1 MDVGLVIGPWG
12 VTFQE
17 AIASMQATE
26 KHGFDS
32 YYLGDHF
39 YTVNQI
45 DSIDPYLLFTLAARE
60 TERIRFGS
68 LVTPVMFR
76 PPSNV
81 GRMAAQLDI
90 LSNGRFLLGL
100 GVGWNESEHTT
111 YGIDYPSLG
120 ERFDRLEEYLKVLGL
135 MWNNGPSSFEGRY
148 YQLNNAQALP
158 KPRPG
163 RPTVLIAG
171 GGEKRT
177 LPLVARYANE
187 WNAVDLTLDS
197 YRLKS
202 EILASYCDELGR
214 DPSEIRHLMTT
225 MGIIGATDR
234 EVETATLLQMERMP
248 PPPHMSPKD
257 YREMLREMGAIMGT
271 PGEIVDKLG
280 HLAEAGVSEVQ
291 FTYFDLSTDSTPAW
305 LASEVLPQIKAL

>member
-1 MDVGLVIGPWG
+1 
-12 VTFQE
+12 
-17 AIASMQATE
+17 
-26 KHGFDS
+26 
-32 YYLGDHF
+32 
-39 YTVNQI
+39 
-45 DSIDPYLLFTLAARE
+45 
-60 TERIRFGS
+60 
-68 LVTPVMFR
+68 
-76 PPSNV
+76 
-81 GRMAAQLDI
+81 MAAQLDI